1 MVLAAT
7 PLPGWR
13 GRAWT
18 RIHDTEV
25 TMNVGSVSGGPSL
38 VESLTRLAVAAQT
51 ARQTQ
56 QTSSSVA
63 VQALQ
68 LQNVTS
74 VATGRLDTYA

>member
-1 MVLAAT
+1 V
-7 PLPGWR
+7 
-13 GRAWT
+13 
-18 RIHDTEV
+18 
-25 TMNVGSVSGGPSL
+25 NVGSVSGGPSL

-56 QTSSSVA
+56 QASVA

-68 LQNVTS
+68 MQDVTS

>member
-1 MVLAAT
+1 M
-7 PLPGWR
+7 
-13 GRAWT
+13 
-18 RIHDTEV
+18 D
-25 TMNVGSVSGGPSL
+25 VGSVSGGPSL